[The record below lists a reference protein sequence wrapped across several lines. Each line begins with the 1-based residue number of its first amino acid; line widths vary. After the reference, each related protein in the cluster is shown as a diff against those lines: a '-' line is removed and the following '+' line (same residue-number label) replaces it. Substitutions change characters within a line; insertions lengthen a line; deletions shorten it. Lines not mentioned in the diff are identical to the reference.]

1 MLATYT
7 RRLTVIH
14 FPTILIKMKTE
25 VRSEALRLRLES
37 NMSYSQIRKQLQV
50 SKSTLSYWLR
60 DFPLSEARIA
70 ELKLAGW
77 TNGEASRERFRKTMR
92 EIRDRKAEELY
103 RFQLEKMQFLPDIA
117 YYTAGL
123 MLYLAEGDKK
133 NIGRISIANT
143 DYRTIRFFMRWL
155 EKFMDV
161 DLKRVKVQLHLYET
175 MDIHKE
181 MIFWTKSL
189 DFRIEQFYKP
199 SIRPVLKNSFNYRES
214 YRHGTCSTYYLST
227 EKKTELMMAISA
239 FLKVSEK
246 I

>member
-1 MLATYT
+1 
-7 RRLTVIH
+7 
-14 FPTILIKMKTE
+14 MKTE
-25 VRSEALRLRLES
+25 LRAEALKLRLES
-37 NMSYSQIRKQLQV
+37 NMSYSQIRERLGV

-70 ELKLAGW
+70 ELKLEGW

-92 EIRDRKAEELY
+92 EMKDRKAEAV
-103 RFQLEKMQFLPDIA
+103 FNIQLEKMRNLPDIA
-117 YYTAGL
+117 VYTSGL
-123 MLYLAEGDKK
+123 ILYLAEGDKK

-143 DYRTIRFFMRWL
+143 DPRTIKFFMRWL
-155 EKFMDV
+155 EKFMNV

-175 MDIHKE
+175 MNINDE
-181 MIFWTKSL
+181 TSFWRNALGFSA
-189 DFRIEQFYKP
+189 EQFYKP
-199 SIRPVLKNSFNYRES
+199 SIRPILKNSFNYRES
-214 YRHGTCSTYYLST
+214 YRHGTCSTYYQST

>member
-1 MLATYT
+1 
-7 RRLTVIH
+7 
-14 FPTILIKMKTE
+14 MKIE
-25 VRSEALRLRLES
+25 ARAEALRLRLES
-37 NMSYSQIRKQLQV
+37 NLSYSQIRKQLQV

-60 DFPLSEARIA
+60 DFPLSETRIA

-92 EIRDRKAEELY
+92 EIKDRKAEAV
-103 RFQLEKMQFLPDIA
+103 FNIQLKKMRNLPDIA
-117 YYTAGL
+117 IYTSGL

-143 DYRTIRFFMRWL
+143 DHRTIRFFMRWL

-161 DLKRVKVQLHLYET
+161 DLERVKVQLHLYET
-175 MDIHKE
+175 MNIDDE
-181 MIFWTKSL
+181 LSFWRKAL
-189 DFRIEQFYKP
+189 GFNPEQFYKP
-199 SIRPVLKNSFNYRES
+199 SIRPILKNSFNYRES
-214 YRHGTCSTYYLST
+214 YRHGTCSTYFLST